1 MHMKQPFSTD
11 LSQCATEAKKRKK
24 KTPMKRQKSEIVYLY
39 VCNIIPFQFNN
50 VALRFNH
57 QCHLLFPP
65 LQVSS
70 SAQSG
75 ALPFI

>member
-1 MHMKQPFSTD
+1 MKQSFTKD
-11 LSQCATEAKKRKK
+11 LSQSATEAKKK
-24 KTPMKRQKSEIVYLY
+24 KTPMNRQKSEIVYLY

-70 SAQSG
+70 SAQAG
-75 ALPFI
+75 ELPFI

>member
-1 MHMKQPFSTD
+1 MKQSFTTD
-11 LSQCATEAKKRKK
+11 LSQFATEAKKKK

-39 VCNIIPFQFNN
+39 VCNIIRFQFNN
-50 VALRFNH
+50 VALRFNC

-70 SAQSG
+70 SAQAG
-75 ALPFI
+75 ELPFI

>member
-1 MHMKQPFSTD
+1 
-11 LSQCATEAKKRKK
+11 
-24 KTPMKRQKSEIVYLY
+24 MKRQKSEIVYLY

-57 QCHLLFPP
+57 QWHLLFPP